1 MVADAP
7 PNRRGG
13 FLLRWSPREER
24 RAPTHGSRNGV
35 KWFSDDKAVAFIT
48 PDEGTEDLFVH
59 RSGIAG

>member
-35 KWFSDDKAVAFIT
+35 KWFSDDKAVAFIVWMRVQKT
-48 PDEGTEDLFVH
+48 SSCTA
-59 RSGIAG
+59 AG